1 MIISTMFRNKTVK
14 KLIIGF
20 FWLLL
25 WQITFSI
32 ANKGLLIDIPTP
44 IMTFSAFLRLCGEG
58 EFWLSAVYS
67 LLRVVAGFLM
77 SVLVGVVMG
86 YLSYRFKL
94 MSDFFSPILRLFR
107 AVPVAAFIILV
118 FLWVDGAFIPQ
129 LIAFLT
135 VLPIIWENTEKS
147 FLGVDKNLTEMARVM
162 GMKSADTF
170 RYIIYP
176 SIKPTLTASLITGL
190 GFAFK
195 SGVAAEV
202 ICKSANSLGELL
214 WVGKTSIAYDEV
226 FAVTAVI
233 IILSIFLEWIIK
245 KILKGGNGID

>member
-1 MIISTMFRNKTVK
+1 MLKNKLVK
-14 KLIIGF
+14 RLLIAV

-25 WQITFSI
+25 WQITFGV

-44 IMTFSAFLRLCGEG
+44 VMTLKALLRLSGDS
-58 EFWLSAVYS
+58 EFWWSAVYS
-67 LLRVVAGFLM
+67 LLRVVIGFLL
-77 SVLVGVVMG
+77 SVVVGALMG
-86 YLSYRFKL
+86 YLSFKSKTL
-94 MSDFFSPILRLFR
+94 SDFFSPILRLMR

-118 FLWVDGAFIPQ
+118 FLWVDSALIPQ

-147 FLGVDKNLTEMARVM
+147 FMGVDKNLTEMARVM
-162 GMKSADTF
+162 GMKKTDVF
-170 RYIIYP
+170 RFIVFP
-176 SIKPTLTASLITGL
+176 SVKPVLTASLITGL

-202 ICKSANSLGELL
+202 ICKSAKSLGELL
-214 WVGKTSIAYDEV
+214 WVGKTSVSYDEV

-245 KILKGGNGID
+245 TLLKAGGKSDKA

>member
-1 MIISTMFRNKTVK
+1 MFRNKTVK
-14 KLIIGF
+14 KLLIGF

-44 IMTFSAFLRLCGEG
+44 IMTFSAFLRLCKTAQ
-58 EFWLSAVYS
+58 FWLSAVYS
-67 LLRVVAGFLM
+67 LLRVVIGFLM

-118 FLWVDGAFIPQ
+118 FLWVESALIPQ

-147 FLGVDKNLTEMARVM
+147 LLGVDKSLTEMARVM
-162 GMKSADTF
+162 GMKKTDAF

-233 IILSIFLEWIIK
+233 IIMSIFLEWIIK
-245 KILKGGNGID
+245 TLLKAGGKSDKA

>member
-1 MIISTMFRNKTVK
+1 MISIMQKNKAVK
-14 KLIIGF
+14 KLLIVA
-20 FWLLL
+20 FWLIL
-25 WQITFSI
+25 WQIVFGI

-44 IMTFSAFLRLCGEG
+44 IMTAKAFIRLCKDV
-58 EFWLSAVYS
+58 EFWLSALYT
-67 LLRVVAGFLM
+67 LLRVIAGFLM
-77 SVLVGVVMG
+77 SVAVGVVMG
-86 YLSYRFKL
+86 YASYSFKVI
-94 MSDFFSPILRLFR
+94 SDFFSPILRLFR

-118 FLWVDGAFIPQ
+118 FLWVDSAFIPQ

-147 FLGVDKNLTEMARVM
+147 LLGVDKNLTEMARVM
-162 GMKSADTF
+162 GMKRADAF

-202 ICKSANSLGELL
+202 ICKSAKSLGELL

-245 KILKGGNGID
+245 TILKAGGKCD

>member
-1 MIISTMFRNKTVK
+1 MFRNKTVK
-14 KLIIGF
+14 KLITVL

-25 WQITFSI
+25 WQIAFDI

-44 IMTFSAFLRLCGEG
+44 LMTAKAFLRLCKES
-58 EFWLSAVYS
+58 EFWLSASYS
-67 LLRVVAGFLM
+67 LLRVVIGFLM

-86 YLSYRFKL
+86 YLSYRFKI

-118 FLWVDGAFIPQ
+118 FLWVDSAFIPQ

-147 FLGVDKNLTEMARVM
+147 LLGVDKSLTEMARVM
-162 GMKSADTF
+162 GMKNTDSF

-176 SIKPTLTASLITGL
+176 SIKPTLAASLITGL

-202 ICKSANSLGELL
+202 ICKSAKSLGELL
-214 WVGKTSIAYDEV
+214 WVGKTSVSYDEV

-233 IILSIFLEWIIK
+233 IIMSIFLEWIIK
-245 KILKGGNGID
+245 KVLKGGAGND